1 VFLQGHALSPMQ
13 SRHWFESTMRG
24 KRSGSGSRT
33 YSVDLDCIG
42 DAEFQNKTSSHKD
55 EKSTIT

>member
-1 VFLQGHALSPMQ
+1 MRLSPMQ